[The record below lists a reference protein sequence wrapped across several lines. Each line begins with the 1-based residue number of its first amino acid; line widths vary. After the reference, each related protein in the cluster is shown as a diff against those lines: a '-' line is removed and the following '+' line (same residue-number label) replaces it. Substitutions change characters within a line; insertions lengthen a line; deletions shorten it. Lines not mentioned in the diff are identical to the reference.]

1 MAHTH
6 SEVTDQLD
14 EGASTATILMRGL
27 GLFCFN
33 EQGAFEGG
41 FVRLPSHKYM
51 IEVKQSGAELSSP
64 SLRITDLEGDI
75 DIRVVNPARAG
86 AHRFERGTFDRT
98 ADTSD
103 PRDFRWILDIEGPE
117 MHAEEVAPS
126 GRMQGEGGKRLSR
139 LNISDG
145 TFYTKKKSLETYA
158 RVRTDDETAAPQ
170 FLGRI
175 ADKIGVEIEC
185 ADDDDEDSSERTGI
199 LITINNGAK
208 TEIFLPKQS
217 GVKYDLTFSN
227 DCPEPVGEKPDSTDF
242 RVFYDIIRDSTGKE
256 FDLALAVD
264 PDDPKAADGVP
275 LDEAATKFRDGYG
288 LVCDQVYMG
297 KTSSLSGFPR

>member
-14 EGASTATILMRGL
+14 EGASTATISMRGL

-51 IEVKQSGAELSSP
+51 IEIMQSGAGSSRP
-64 SLRITDLEGDI
+64 RLRITDLEGDI
-75 DIRVVNPARAG
+75 DIQVINPARAA
-86 AHRFERGTFDRT
+86 AHRFERATFDRT
-98 ADTSD
+98 VDAND

-117 MHAEEVAPS
+117 MHAEEVSPS
-126 GRMQGEGGKRLSR
+126 GQMQGEGGKRLSR
-139 LNISDG
+139 LNIDAG
-145 TFYTKKKSLETYA
+145 TFYTKKVSVETYA

-170 FLGRI
+170 FLGSI
-175 ADKIGVEIEC
+175 AEEIGVEIEC
-185 ADDDDEDSSERTGI
+185 ADDEGSGI
-199 LITINNGAK
+199 LITINNGSK
-208 TEIFLPKQS
+208 TEMFLPKLS
-217 GVKYDLTFSN
+217 DVKYELRFSN
-227 DCPEPVGEKPDSTDF
+227 DCPAPPVGEKPDATDF
-242 RVFYDIIRDSTGKE
+242 RVFYDIISDSSGKE

-264 PDDPKAADGVP
+264 PNDPRAADGVP
-275 LDEAATKFRDGYG
+275 LDDAATKFRDGYG